1 MRLLLRTALL
11 VVDVQIDF
19 CPGGS
24 LAVKEGDKVV
34 PGLNRLIRAFEE
46 SGHPIFFTRDWHPP
60 GHMSFRSQGGIWP
73 PHCVQGTRGAEFHP
87 GLKFPAG
94 APIISKGDDPAKEA
108 YSAFEGT
115 DLESRLRKAKIE
127 AVIIGGLTM
136 DYCVRQSALDAIRA
150 GFKVEV
156 VEDCIRAV
164 NVNPGDGRKAL
175 SEIRKAGARLLSAN
189 AVAKELAST
198 QH

>member
-1 MRLLLRTALL
+1 M
-11 VVDVQIDF
+11 
-19 CPGGS
+19 
-24 LAVKEGDKVV
+24 
-34 PGLNRLIRAFEE
+34 
-46 SGHPIFFTRDWHPP
+46 
-60 GHMSFRSQGGIWP
+60 SQGGIRP
-73 PHCVQGTRGAEFHP
+73 PHCRQGTRGAEFHP
-87 GLKFPAG
+87 GLKVPDG